1 MRIYQG
7 RHNHNEGLTQMLTNT
22 EQRLTAIREWL
33 AQNNIDA
40 LLVPHEDEY
49 LGEYVPAHNER
60 LHWLTGFTGSAGAAV
75 ITQDKAAIFVDGR
88 YTVQVT
94 KEVPATLFEYRHLI
108 EEPALDWILESLPAQ
123 SKVAI
128 DPRMH
133 NANWLNQAQAKL
145 SAKHEL
151 AILENNPI
159 DELWSDRPSPVVS
172 QMILM
177 PTESVG
183 QSSESKRKQ
192 IAEIVVKAG
201 ADSAIITALDS
212 VAWLLNIRGLD
223 VSRLPVL
230 LSHAILHSDASV
242 EFFLDPSRIPAEF
255 DSHVG
260 QGVSVHH
267 PESLQQQVEALS
279 GKKVLVDP
287 VTSNSW
293 FKLVLQNS
301 GAEVISQA
309 DPCLMPKAAKNA
321 VEISGMK
328 ACHIRDGVAM
338 VKFLT
343 WLDAEVAVGNLHN
356 EAVLSDTL
364 EQFRREDPTLKDLSF
379 DTISAAGSN
388 AAMCH
393 YNHENQPKPG
403 QLEMNTLYLV
413 DSGGQYLD
421 GTTDITRTI
430 AIGQPSKEMIKQFT
444 LALKGH
450 IGVARARFP
459 KGTRGYQID
468 TLARQHLWAE
478 GYDYDHGTG
487 HGVGHFLS
495 VHEGPQSISKRQ
507 IDVPLVEGMVLS
519 NEPGYYR
526 ADAFGIRIE
535 NLELVVEIPTNGDFP
550 VLTFES
556 LTRCPIDQ
564 RNINVDM
571 LTRPELAWLNEYHEK
586 VWNDISPLVEGD
598 VKEWLRSATQPLTHS

>member
-1 MRIYQG
+1 M
-7 RHNHNEGLTQMLTNT
+7 HNDTQSRVN
-22 EQRLTAIREWL
+22 AIREWL
-33 AQNNIDA
+33 AQHNIDA

-75 ITQDKAAIFVDGR
+75 ITKDKAAIFVDGR

-94 KEVPATLFEYRHLI
+94 KQVPADLFEYRHLI
-108 EEPALDWILESLPAQ
+108 EEPALDWIKDHLANGAS
-123 SKVAI
+123 VAI

-133 NANWLNQAQAKL
+133 NSAWLDIAQAKL
-145 SAKHEL
+145 AGALEL
-151 AILENNPI
+151 KILASNPI
-159 DELWSDRPSPVVS
+159 DELWHDRPAPVVS
-172 QMILM
+172 DVRLM
-177 PTESVG
+177 ATEAVG
-183 QSSESKRKQ
+183 QSSESKRQ
-192 IAEIVVKAG
+192 EIAELVKKTG
-201 ADSAIITALDS
+201 ADSAVITALDS
-212 VAWLLNIRGLD
+212 ICWLLNVRGLD

-230 LSHAILHSDASV
+230 LSHAILHSDSSV
-242 EFFLDPSRIPAEF
+242 EYFLDPARLPAEF
-255 DSHVG
+255 DAHVG
-260 QGVSVHH
+260 SGVTVHH
-267 PESLQQQVEALS
+267 PEALQARLETLT
-279 GKKVLVDP
+279 GKNVLVDP
-287 VTSNSW
+287 ATSNAW
-293 FKLVLQNS
+293 FKLVLQNA
-301 GAEVISQA
+301 GASVVSKA

-321 VEISGMK
+321 VEIAGMK

-338 VKFLT
+338 SKFLS
-343 WLDAEVAVGNLHN
+343 WLDTEVVAGNLHD
-356 EAVLSDTL
+356 EATL
-364 EQFRREDPTLKDLSF
+364 ADKLEAFRSEDPTLMDLSF
-379 DTISAAGSN
+379 DTISAAGGN

-393 YNHENQPKPG
+393 YNHENQPEPG
-403 QLEMNTLYLV
+403 KLELNTLYLV

-430 AIGQPSKEMIKQFT
+430 AIGQPSQEMIKQFT

-495 VHEGPQSISKRQ
+495 VHEGPASISKKQ
-507 IDVPLVEGMVLS
+507 IDVPLTEGMVLS

-535 NLELVVEIPTNGDFP
+535 NLELVVETPTNGDFP
-550 VLTFES
+550 VLSFQS
-556 LTRCPIDQ
+556 LTRCPIDK

-571 LTRPELAWLNEYHEK
+571 LTRPELAWLNDYHQK
-586 VWNDISPLVEGD
+586 VWDEISPLVEGD
-598 VKEWLRSATQPLTHS
+598 VKEWLRQATLPVAHS

>member
-1 MRIYQG
+1 M
-7 RHNHNEGLTQMLTNT
+7 HNDTQSRVN
-22 EQRLTAIREWL
+22 AIREWL
-33 AQNNIDA
+33 AQHNIDA

-75 ITQDKAAIFVDGR
+75 ITKDKAAIFVDGR

-94 KEVPATLFEYRHLI
+94 KQVPADLFEYRHLI
-108 EEPALDWILESLPAQ
+108 EEPALDWIKDHLANGAS
-123 SKVAI
+123 VAI

-133 NANWLNQAQAKL
+133 NSAWLDMAQAKL
-145 SAKHEL
+145 TGALEL
-151 AILENNPI
+151 KILDSNPI
-159 DELWSDRPSPVVS
+159 DELWHDSPAPVVS
-172 QMILM
+172 DVRLM
-177 PTESVG
+177 ATEAVG
-183 QSSESKRKQ
+183 QSSESKRQ
-192 IAEIVVKAG
+192 EIAELVKKAG
-201 ADSAIITALDS
+201 ADSAVITALDS
-212 VAWLLNIRGLD
+212 ICWLLNVRGLD

-230 LSHAILHSDASV
+230 LSHAILHSDSSV
-242 EFFLDPSRIPAEF
+242 EYFLDPARLPADF
-255 DSHVG
+255 DAHVG
-260 QGVSVHH
+260 SGVTVHH
-267 PESLQQQVEALS
+267 PEALQARLETLT
-279 GKKVLVDP
+279 GKNVLVDP
-287 VTSNSW
+287 ATSNAW
-293 FKLVLQNS
+293 FKLVLQNA
-301 GAEVISQA
+301 GASVVSKA

-321 VEISGMK
+321 VEIAGMK

-338 VKFLT
+338 SKFLS
-343 WLDAEVAVGNLHN
+343 WLDAEVVAGNLHD
-356 EAVLSDTL
+356 EATL
-364 EQFRREDPTLKDLSF
+364 ADKLEAFRSEDPTLMDLSF
-379 DTISAAGSN
+379 DTISAAGGN

-393 YNHENQPKPG
+393 YNHENQPEPG
-403 QLEMNTLYLV
+403 KLELNTLYLV

-430 AIGQPSKEMIKQFT
+430 AIGQPSQEMIKQFT

-495 VHEGPQSISKRQ
+495 VHEGPASISKKQ
-507 IDVPLVEGMVLS
+507 IDVPLTEGMVLS

-535 NLELVVEIPTNGDFP
+535 NLELVVETPTNGDFP
-550 VLTFES
+550 VLSFES
-556 LTRCPIDQ
+556 LTRCPIDK

-571 LTRPELAWLNEYHEK
+571 LTRPELAWLNDYHQK
-586 VWNDISPLVEGD
+586 VWDEISPLVEGD
-598 VKEWLRSATQPLTHS
+598 VKEWLRQATLPVAHS

>member
-1 MRIYQG
+1 M
-7 RHNHNEGLTQMLTNT
+7 HNDTQSRVN
-22 EQRLTAIREWL
+22 AIREWL
-33 AQNNIDA
+33 AQHNIDA

-75 ITQDKAAIFVDGR
+75 ITKDKAAIFVDGR

-94 KEVPATLFEYRHLI
+94 KQVPADLFEYRHLI
-108 EEPALDWILESLPAQ
+108 EEPALDWIKDHLANGAS
-123 SKVAI
+123 VAI

-133 NANWLNQAQAKL
+133 NSAWLDMAQAKL
-145 SAKHEL
+145 AGTLEL
-151 AILENNPI
+151 KILDSNPI
-159 DELWSDRPSPVVS
+159 DELWHDRPAPVVS
-172 QMILM
+172 DVRLM
-177 PTESVG
+177 ATETVG
-183 QSSESKRKQ
+183 QSSESKRQ
-192 IAEIVVKAG
+192 EIAELVKKAG
-201 ADSAIITALDS
+201 ADSAVITALDS
-212 VAWLLNIRGLD
+212 ICWLLNVRGLD

-230 LSHAILHSDASV
+230 LSHAILHSDSSV
-242 EFFLDPSRIPAEF
+242 EYFLDPARLPAEF
-255 DSHVG
+255 DAHAG
-260 QGVSVHH
+260 AGVTVHH
-267 PESLQQQVEALS
+267 PEALQARLENLT
-279 GKKVLVDP
+279 GKNVLVDHA
-287 VTSNSW
+287 TSNAW
-293 FKLVLQNS
+293 FKLVLQNA
-301 GAEVISQA
+301 GASVVSKA

-321 VEISGMK
+321 VEIAGMK

-338 VKFLT
+338 SKFLS
-343 WLDAEVAVGNLHN
+343 WLDAEVVAGNLHD
-356 EAVLSDTL
+356 EATL
-364 EQFRREDPTLKDLSF
+364 ADKLEAFRSEDPTLMDLSF
-379 DTISAAGSN
+379 DTISAAGGN

-393 YNHENQPKPG
+393 YNHENQPEPG
-403 QLEMNTLYLV
+403 KLELNTLYLV

-430 AIGQPSKEMIKQFT
+430 AIGQPSQEMIKQFT

-495 VHEGPQSISKRQ
+495 VHEGPASISKKQ
-507 IDVPLVEGMVLS
+507 IDVPLTEGMVLS

-535 NLELVVEIPTNGDFP
+535 NLELVVETPTNGDFP
-550 VLTFES
+550 VLSFES
-556 LTRCPIDQ
+556 LTRCPIDK

-571 LTRPELAWLNEYHEK
+571 LTRPELAWLNDYHQK
-586 VWNDISPLVEGD
+586 VWDEISPLVEGD
-598 VKEWLRSATQPLTHS
+598 VKEWLRQATLPVAHS

>member
-1 MRIYQG
+1 M
-7 RHNHNEGLTQMLTNT
+7 HNETLSRVN
-22 EQRLTAIREWL
+22 AIREWL
-33 AQNNIDA
+33 VQHNIDA

-75 ITQDKAAIFVDGR
+75 ITKEKAAMFVDGR

-94 KEVPATLFEYRHLI
+94 KQVPGDLFEYRHLI
-108 EEPALDWILESLPAQ
+108 EEPALDWVLDNLPTNA
-123 SKVAI
+123 SVAI

-133 NANWLNQAQAKL
+133 SSAWLDMAQAKL
-145 SAKHEL
+145 AGKLEL
-151 AILENNPI
+151 NILTNNPI
-159 DELWSDRPSPVVS
+159 DELWHDRPAPVVS
-172 QMILM
+172 DVRLM
-177 PTESVG
+177 PTEAVG
-183 QSSESKRKQ
+183 QSSESKRQ
-192 IAEIVVKAG
+192 EIAQLVKKAG
-201 ADSAIITALDS
+201 ADSAVITALDS
-212 VAWLLNIRGLD
+212 ICWLLNVRGLD

-230 LSHAILHSDASV
+230 LSHAILHSDSSV
-242 EFFLDPSRIPAEF
+242 EYFLDPARLPADF
-255 DSHVG
+255 DAHVG
-260 QGVSVHH
+260 TGVTVHH
-267 PESLQQQVEALS
+267 PEALQSRLEAMT

-287 VTSNSW
+287 AISNAW

-301 GAEVISQA
+301 GASVIAAA
-309 DPCLMPKAAKNA
+309 DPCLMPKAAKNS
-321 VEISGMK
+321 VEIAGMK

-338 VKFLT
+338 SKFLC
-343 WLDAEVAVGNLHN
+343 WLDAEVAAGNLHD
-356 EAVLSDTL
+356 EATL
-364 EQFRREDPTLKDLSF
+364 ADKLEAFRSEDPTLMDLSF
-379 DTISAAGSN
+379 DTISAAGGN

-393 YNHENQPKPG
+393 YNHENQPEPG
-403 QLEMNTLYLV
+403 KLELNTLYLV

-430 AIGQPSKEMIKQFT
+430 AIGQPSQEMIKQFT

-495 VHEGPQSISKRQ
+495 VHEGPASISKKQ
-507 IDVPLVEGMVLS
+507 IDVPLTEGMVLS

-535 NLELVVEIPTNGDFP
+535 NLELVVETPTNGDFP
-550 VLTFES
+550 VLSFES
-556 LTRCPIDQ
+556 LTRCPIDK

-571 LTRPELAWLNEYHEK
+571 LTRPELAWLNDYHQK
-586 VWNDISPLVEGD
+586 VWDEISPLVEGD
-598 VKEWLRSATQPLTHS
+598 VKEWLRQATLPVAHS

>member
-1 MRIYQG
+1 M
-7 RHNHNEGLTQMLTNT
+7 HNNT
-22 EQRLTAIREWL
+22 LSRVNAIREWL
-33 AQNNIDA
+33 AQHNIDA

-75 ITQDKAAIFVDGR
+75 ITKDKAAIFVDGR

-94 KEVPATLFEYRHLI
+94 KQVPADLFEYRHLI
-108 EEPALDWILESLPAQ
+108 EEPALDWIKDHLANGAS
-123 SKVAI
+123 VAI

-133 NANWLNQAQAKL
+133 NSAWLDMAQAKL
-145 SAKHEL
+145 AGTLEL
-151 AILENNPI
+151 KILDSNPI
-159 DELWSDRPSPVVS
+159 DELWHDRPAPVVS
-172 QMILM
+172 DVRLM
-177 PTESVG
+177 ATEAVG
-183 QSSESKRKQ
+183 QSSESKRQ
-192 IAEIVVKAG
+192 EIAELVKKAG
-201 ADSAIITALDS
+201 ADSAVITALDS
-212 VAWLLNIRGLD
+212 ICWLLNVRGLD

-230 LSHAILHSDASV
+230 LSHAILHSDSSV
-242 EFFLDPSRIPAEF
+242 EYFLDPDRLPAEF
-255 DSHVG
+255 DAHVG
-260 QGVSVHH
+260 AGVTIHH
-267 PESLQQQVEALS
+267 PEALQARLETLT
-279 GKKVLVDP
+279 GKNVLVDP
-287 VTSNSW
+287 ATSNAW
-293 FKLVLQNS
+293 FKLVLQNA
-301 GAEVISQA
+301 GASVVSKA

-321 VEISGMK
+321 VEIAGMK

-338 VKFLT
+338 SKFLS
-343 WLDAEVAVGNLHN
+343 WLDAEVVAGNLHD
-356 EAVLSDTL
+356 EATL
-364 EQFRREDPTLKDLSF
+364 ADKLEAFRSEDPTLMDLSF
-379 DTISAAGSN
+379 DTISAAGGN

-393 YNHENQPKPG
+393 YNHENQPEPG
-403 QLEMNTLYLV
+403 KLELNTLYLV

-430 AIGQPSKEMIKQFT
+430 AIGQPSQEMIKQFT

-495 VHEGPQSISKRQ
+495 VHEGPASISKKQ
-507 IDVPLVEGMVLS
+507 IDVPLTEGMVLS

-535 NLELVVEIPTNGDFP
+535 NLELVVETPTNGDFP
-550 VLTFES
+550 VLSFES
-556 LTRCPIDQ
+556 LTRCPIDK

-571 LTRPELAWLNEYHEK
+571 LTRPELAWLNDYHQK
-586 VWNDISPLVEGD
+586 VWDEISPLVEGD
-598 VKEWLRSATQPLTHS
+598 VKEWLRQATLPVAHS

>member
-1 MRIYQG
+1 M
-7 RHNHNEGLTQMLTNT
+7 HNDTQSRVN
-22 EQRLTAIREWL
+22 AIREWL
-33 AQNNIDA
+33 AQHNIDA

-75 ITQDKAAIFVDGR
+75 ITKDKAAIFVDGR

-94 KEVPATLFEYRHLI
+94 KQVPADLFEYRHLI
-108 EEPALDWILESLPAQ
+108 EEPALDWIKDHLANGAS
-123 SKVAI
+123 VAI

-133 NANWLNQAQAKL
+133 NSAWLDMAQAKL
-145 SAKHEL
+145 AGTLEL
-151 AILENNPI
+151 KILDSNPI
-159 DELWSDRPSPVVS
+159 DELWHDRPAPVVS
-172 QMILM
+172 DVRLM
-177 PTESVG
+177 ATETVG
-183 QSSESKRKQ
+183 QSSESKRQ
-192 IAEIVVKAG
+192 EIAELVKKAG
-201 ADSAIITALDS
+201 ADSAVITALDS
-212 VAWLLNIRGLD
+212 ICWLLNVRGLD

-230 LSHAILHSDASV
+230 LSHAILHSDSSV
-242 EFFLDPSRIPAEF
+242 EYFLDPARLPAEF
-255 DSHVG
+255 DAHVG
-260 QGVSVHH
+260 ADVTVHH
-267 PESLQQQVEALS
+267 PEALQARLENLT
-279 GKKVLVDP
+279 GKNVLVDP
-287 VTSNSW
+287 ATSNAW
-293 FKLVLQNS
+293 FKLVLQNA
-301 GAEVISQA
+301 GASVVSKA

-321 VEISGMK
+321 VEIAGMK

-338 VKFLT
+338 SKFLS
-343 WLDAEVAVGNLHN
+343 WLDAEVVAGNLHD
-356 EAVLSDTL
+356 EATL
-364 EQFRREDPTLKDLSF
+364 ADKLEAFRSEDPTLMDLSF
-379 DTISAAGSN
+379 DTISAAGGN

-393 YNHENQPKPG
+393 YNHENQPEPG
-403 QLEMNTLYLV
+403 KLELNTLYLV

-430 AIGQPSKEMIKQFT
+430 AIGQPSQEMIKQFT

-495 VHEGPQSISKRQ
+495 VHEGPASISKKQ
-507 IDVPLVEGMVLS
+507 VDVPLTEGMVLS

-535 NLELVVEIPTNGDFP
+535 NLELVVETPTNGDFP
-550 VLTFES
+550 VLSFES
-556 LTRCPIDQ
+556 LTRCPIDK

-571 LTRPELAWLNEYHEK
+571 LTRPELAWLNDYHQK
-586 VWNDISPLVEGD
+586 VWDEISPLVEGD
-598 VKEWLRSATQPLTHS
+598 VKEWLRQATLPVAHS

>member
-1 MRIYQG
+1 
-7 RHNHNEGLTQMLTNT
+7 MLTTT

-60 LHWLTGFTGSAGAAV
+60 LLWLTGFTGSAGAAV

-94 KEVPATLFEYRHLI
+94 KQVPAELFEYRHLI
-108 EEPALDWILESLPAQ
+108 EEPALDWITQNLASGSNL
-123 SKVAI
+123 AI

-133 NANWLNQAQAKL
+133 SASWLNAAQGKL
-145 SAKHEL
+145 AGSIEL
-151 AILENNPI
+151 KVLDINPI
-159 DELWSDRPSPVVS
+159 DQIWHDRPAPMVS
-172 QMILM
+172 DVRLM

-183 QSSESKRKQ
+183 QSSESKRQEIAKLIKQ
-192 IAEIVVKAG
+192 AG
-201 ADSAIITALDS
+201 ADSAVITALDS
-212 VAWLLNIRGLD
+212 ICWLLNVRGLD

-242 EFFLDPSRIPAEF
+242 EFFLDPARLPAEF
-255 DSHVG
+255 EAHVG
-260 QGVSVHH
+260 SGLSVFA
-267 PESLQQQVEALS
+267 PEQLQTRLEALT
-279 GKKVLVDP
+279 GKNVLVDP
-287 VTSNSW
+287 AISNAW
-293 FKLVLQNS
+293 FKLVLQNA
-301 GAEVISQA
+301 GANVISSA
-309 DPCLMPKAAKNA
+309 DPCLMPKAAKNS
-321 VEISGMK
+321 VEIAGMK

-338 VKFLT
+338 SKFLC
-343 WLDAEVAVGNLHN
+343 WLDSEVANHRLHD
-356 EAVLSDTL
+356 EATLSDKL
-364 EQFRREDPTLKDLSF
+364 ESFRKQDPTLMDLSF

-393 YNHENQPKPG
+393 YNHENQPAPG

-430 AIGQPSKEMIKQFT
+430 AIGQPSDEMIKQFT

-495 VHEGPQSISKRQ
+495 VHEGPASISKRQ

-535 NLELVVEIPTNGDFP
+535 NLELVVEQATQGDFP
-550 VLTFES
+550 VLAFES
-556 LTRCPIDQ
+556 LTRCPIDT

-571 LTRPELAWLNEYHEK
+571 LTRPELAWLNDYHQK
-586 VWNDISPLVEGD
+586 VWDDISPLVEGE
-598 VKEWLRSATQPLTHS
+598 VKEWLRTATQPLVHN

>member
-1 MRIYQG
+1 M
-7 RHNHNEGLTQMLTNT
+7 HNETLSRVN
-22 EQRLTAIREWL
+22 AIREWL
-33 AQNNIDA
+33 IQHNIDA

-75 ITQDKAAIFVDGR
+75 ITKEKAAMFVDGR

-94 KEVPATLFEYRHLI
+94 KQVPGDLFEYRHLI
-108 EEPALDWILESLPAQ
+108 EEPALDWVLDNLPTNA
-123 SKVAI
+123 SVAI

-133 NANWLNQAQAKL
+133 SSAWLDMAQAKL
-145 SAKHEL
+145 AGKLEL
-151 AILENNPI
+151 NILTNNPI
-159 DELWSDRPSPVVS
+159 DELWHDRPAPVVS
-172 QMILM
+172 DVRLM
-177 PTESVG
+177 PTEAVG
-183 QSSESKRKQ
+183 QSSESKRQ
-192 IAEIVVKAG
+192 EIAQLVKKTG
-201 ADSAIITALDS
+201 ADSAVITALDS
-212 VAWLLNIRGLD
+212 ICWLLNVRGLD

-230 LSHAILHSDASV
+230 LSHAILHSDSSV
-242 EFFLDPSRIPAEF
+242 EYFLDPARLPADF
-255 DSHVG
+255 DAHVG
-260 QGVSVHH
+260 TGVTVHH
-267 PESLQQQVEALS
+267 PEALQSRLEAMT

-287 VTSNSW
+287 AISNAW
-293 FKLVLQNS
+293 FKLVLQHS
-301 GAEVISQA
+301 GASVIAAA
-309 DPCLMPKAAKNA
+309 DPCLMPKAAKNS
-321 VEISGMK
+321 VEIAGMK

-338 VKFLT
+338 SKFLS
-343 WLDAEVAVGNLHN
+343 WLDAEVAAGNLHD
-356 EAVLSDTL
+356 EATL
-364 EQFRREDPTLKDLSF
+364 ADKLEAFRSEDPTLMDLSF
-379 DTISAAGSN
+379 DTISAAGGN

-393 YNHENQPKPG
+393 YNHENQPEPG
-403 QLEMNTLYLV
+403 KLELNTLYLV

-430 AIGQPSKEMIKQFT
+430 AIGQPSSEMKKQFT

-495 VHEGPQSISKRQ
+495 VHEGPASISKKQ
-507 IDVPLVEGMVLS
+507 IDVPLTEGMVLS

-535 NLELVVEIPTNGDFP
+535 NLELVVETPTNGDFP
-550 VLTFES
+550 VLSFES
-556 LTRCPIDQ
+556 LTRCPIDK

-571 LTRPELAWLNEYHEK
+571 LTRPELAWLNDYHQK
-586 VWNDISPLVEGD
+586 VWDEISPLVEGD
-598 VKEWLRSATQPLTHS
+598 VKEWLRQATLPVAHS

>member
-1 MRIYQG
+1 M
-7 RHNHNEGLTQMLTNT
+7 HNETLSRVN
-22 EQRLTAIREWL
+22 AIREWL
-33 AQNNIDA
+33 IQHNIDA

-75 ITQDKAAIFVDGR
+75 ITKDKAAIFVDGR

-94 KEVPATLFEYRHLI
+94 KQVPGDLFEYRHLI
-108 EEPALDWILESLPAQ
+108 EEPALDWVLDNLPTNA
-123 SKVAI
+123 SVAI

-133 NANWLNQAQAKL
+133 SSAWLDMAQAKL
-145 SAKHEL
+145 AGKLEL
-151 AILENNPI
+151 NILTNNPI
-159 DELWSDRPSPVVS
+159 DELWHDRPAPVVS
-172 QMILM
+172 NVRLM
-177 PTESVG
+177 PTEAVG
-183 QSSESKRKQ
+183 QSSESKRQ
-192 IAEIVVKAG
+192 EIAQLVKKAG
-201 ADSAIITALDS
+201 ADSAVITALDS
-212 VAWLLNIRGLD
+212 ICWLLNVRGLD

-230 LSHAILHSDASV
+230 LSHAILHSDSSV
-242 EFFLDPSRIPAEF
+242 EYFLDPARLPADF
-255 DSHVG
+255 DAHVG
-260 QGVSVHH
+260 TGVTVHH
-267 PESLQQQVEALS
+267 PEALQSRLEAMT

-287 VTSNSW
+287 AISNAW

-301 GAEVISQA
+301 GASVIAAA

-321 VEISGMK
+321 VEIAGMK

-338 VKFLT
+338 SKFLC
-343 WLDAEVAVGNLHN
+343 WLDAEVAAGNLHD
-356 EAVLSDTL
+356 EATL
-364 EQFRREDPTLKDLSF
+364 ADKLEAFRSEDPTLMDLSF
-379 DTISAAGSN
+379 DTISAAGGN

-393 YNHENQPKPG
+393 YNHENQPEPG
-403 QLEMNTLYLV
+403 KLELNTLYLV

-430 AIGQPSKEMIKQFT
+430 AIGQPSQEMIKQFT

-495 VHEGPQSISKRQ
+495 VHEGPASISKKQ
-507 IDVPLVEGMVLS
+507 IDVPLTEGMVLS

-535 NLELVVEIPTNGDFP
+535 NLELVVETPTNGDFP
-550 VLTFES
+550 VLSFES
-556 LTRCPIDQ
+556 LTRCPIDK

-571 LTRPELAWLNEYHEK
+571 LTRPELAWLNDYHQK
-586 VWNDISPLVEGD
+586 VWDEISPLVEGD
-598 VKEWLRSATQPLTHS
+598 VKEWLRQATLPVAHS

>member
-1 MRIYQG
+1 M
-7 RHNHNEGLTQMLTNT
+7 HNDTQSRVN
-22 EQRLTAIREWL
+22 AIREWL
-33 AQNNIDA
+33 AQHNIDA

-75 ITQDKAAIFVDGR
+75 ITKDKAAIFVDGR

-94 KEVPATLFEYRHLI
+94 KQVPADLFEYRHLI
-108 EEPALDWILESLPAQ
+108 EEPALDWIKDHLANGAS
-123 SKVAI
+123 VAI

-133 NANWLNQAQAKL
+133 NSAWLDMAQAKL
-145 SAKHEL
+145 AGTLEL
-151 AILENNPI
+151 KILDSNPI
-159 DELWSDRPSPVVS
+159 DELWHDRPAPVVS
-172 QMILM
+172 DVRLM
-177 PTESVG
+177 ATETVG
-183 QSSESKRKQ
+183 QSSESKRQ
-192 IAEIVVKAG
+192 EIAELVKKAG
-201 ADSAIITALDS
+201 ADSAVITALDS
-212 VAWLLNIRGLD
+212 ICWLLNVRGLD

-230 LSHAILHSDASV
+230 LSHAILHSDSSV
-242 EFFLDPSRIPAEF
+242 EYFLDPARLPAEF
-255 DSHVG
+255 DAHVG
-260 QGVSVHH
+260 AGVTVHH
-267 PESLQQQVEALS
+267 PEALQARLENLT
-279 GKKVLVDP
+279 GKNVLVDP
-287 VTSNSW
+287 ATSNAW
-293 FKLVLQNS
+293 FKLVLQNA
-301 GAEVISQA
+301 GASVVSKA

-321 VEISGMK
+321 VEIAGMK

-338 VKFLT
+338 SKFLS
-343 WLDAEVAVGNLHN
+343 WLDAEVVAGNLHD
-356 EAVLSDTL
+356 EATL
-364 EQFRREDPTLKDLSF
+364 ADKLEAFRSEDPTLMDLSF
-379 DTISAAGSN
+379 DTISAAGGN

-393 YNHENQPKPG
+393 YNHENQPEPG
-403 QLEMNTLYLV
+403 KLELNTLYLV

-430 AIGQPSKEMIKQFT
+430 AIGQPSQEMIKQFT

-495 VHEGPQSISKRQ
+495 VHEGPASISKKQ
-507 IDVPLVEGMVLS
+507 IDVPLTEGMVLS

-535 NLELVVEIPTNGDFP
+535 NLELVVETPTNGDFP
-550 VLTFES
+550 VLSFES
-556 LTRCPIDQ
+556 LTRCPIDK

-571 LTRPELAWLNEYHEK
+571 LTRPELAWLNDYHQK
-586 VWNDISPLVEGD
+586 VWDEISPLVEGD
-598 VKEWLRSATQPLTHS
+598 VKEWLRQATLPAAHS